1 MRIEIEEAI
10 EANDLVILYD
20 FHATSAPDEKMMLD
34 EMIFDIALEQL
45 EEAFSLGHTLDLEI
59 SKERAILRGVY
70 EYAFICL
77 EQSNH
82 HNATACFE
90 QLADV
95 CEKASFKEAM
105 QTLEAVAYKEV
116 DMANFFTYYC
126 HEHEAKEDFYYV
138 SFKEEVYSL
147 LEEVK
152 SLKS

>member
-10 EANDLVILYD
+10 EANDLIALYNFRD
-20 FHATSAPDEKMMLD
+20 TLVSTEKLTLN

-59 SKERAILRGVY
+59 STERAILRGVY
-70 EYAFICL
+70 EYAFLCL
-77 EQSNH
+77 EQANH

-95 CEKASFKEAM
+95 CEQASFKEAM
-105 QTLEAVAYKEV
+105 QILEAVAYKEV
-116 DMANFFTYYC
+116 DMPSFFEYYC

-138 SFKEEVYSL
+138 SFKKEVYPL
-147 LEEVK
+147 LAEVQ